1 MRLSSESRKQTLLAV
16 EKHQK
21 GIFEIVAVE
30 SESANVANIEHCQAI
45 LRVQIRSMSQN
56 LW

>member
-1 MRLSSESRKQTLLAV
+1 MRLSSESRKQTLLAI

-21 GIFEIVAVE
+21 GIFERVALE
-30 SESANVANIEHCQAI
+30 SDSANVDNIEHCQAI
-45 LRVQIRSMSQN
+45 LRAQIRSMSQN